1 MSDLSKVIGQRLRS
15 YRLQAGLSQEQ
26 VADLAGCHPTYIG
39 QVERGEKNA
48 TLESIEKISGALNVP
63 MATLFDKIESTG
75 DFDNNIPLQC
85 YNLLLAKGRQDQEN
99 LFNVL
104 LSVEQYR
111 LEAK

>member
-26 VADLAGCHPTYIG
+26 VADLARCHPTYIG

-48 TLESIEKISGALNVP
+48 TLESIEKISNALNVP
-63 MATLFDKIESTG
+63 LSTLFDKIETTD
-75 DFDNNIPLQC
+75 DFDSNIPLQC
-85 YNLLLAKGRQDQEN
+85 YNLLLAKGKQDQEN

-104 LSVEQYR
+104 LSIEQYK